1 MIYQAKRSRRDF
13 LKASAVAGAAIAGG
27 LSLVRS
33 AHAAGSDVLKV
44 ALIGCGGRGSGAI
57 RDCLNADPAIRVVA
71 VADAFENK
79 AKSAAQGL
87 RKDESFA
94 GRVDLPPERVFAGLD
109 CHEKALAAG
118 IDMIVTATPPG
129 FRPMIYAAAIQAGK
143 HVFMEKPCCV
153 DAPGFRQ
160 LMETNKLAEEKGLK
174 VGVGFQR
181 RHSPGYIEAIKRIHD
196 GAIGRL
202 MYLRAYYNTTGIWNR
217 GRAELAKTLG
227 REPTEMEFQVNNW
240 YHFCW
245 LSGDNICEQHI
256 HDIDACNWVK
266 GQHPVEANG
275 MGGCT
280 RRYLGETKGTGQI
293 FDHHFVEFTYP
304 DGARLFSQC
313 RQMAGCFNLVGVV
326 VHGSEGESDCSS
338 YIKGKTEWTAP
349 GGARGK
355 ARDKAK
361 DKARGKRPP
370 GGVNANVQEHVDLIA
385 AIRSGA
391 KYCEGWHGATSSMTT
406 VLGRMA
412 TYSGQVVKWEDAV
425 AKGTSELPA
434 RLAWDAKPPVQ
445 PDQDGDYAIPVPGVF
460 KAY

>member
-1 MIYQAKRSRRDF
+1 MTDRAKRSRRDF
-13 LKASAVAGAAIAGG
+13 LKASAVAGAGTLQGMVLAGG
-27 LSLVRS
+27 PSLARS

-44 ALIGCGGRGSGAI
+44 ALIGCGGRGNGAI
-57 RDCLNADPAIRVVA
+57 RDCLNADPAVRVVA

-79 AKSAAQGL
+79 AELAAQRL
-87 RKDESFA
+87 REDENFA
-94 GRVDLPPERVFAGLD
+94 RRVDLPPERVFAGLD
-109 CHEKALAAG
+109 AYQKALAAG
-118 IDMIVTATPPG
+118 VDLIVTATPPG

-160 LMETNKLAEEKGLK
+160 LMETNKRAEEKGLR

-181 RHSPGYIEAIKRIHD
+181 RHSPNYVETIKRIHD

-217 GRAELAKTLG
+217 SRAELAKTLG

-256 HDIDACNWVK
+256 HDIDVCNWVK
-266 GQHPVEANG
+266 GEHPVEANG

-280 RRYLGETKGTGQI
+280 LRYVGKTKGTGQI

-304 DGARLFSQC
+304 DGAKLFSQC
-313 RQMAGCFNLVGVV
+313 RQMAGCFNLVGVA

-338 YIKGKTEWTAP
+338 YVKGKNAWTAP
-349 GGARGK
+349 GGAKG
-355 ARDKAK
+355 
-361 DKARGKRPP
+361 KARGKRAP
-370 GGVNANVQEHVDLIA
+370 GGVNASVQEHKDLIA

-434 RLAWDAKPPVQ
+434 ILAWDAKAPVY
-445 PDQDGDYAIPVPGVF
+445 PDKDGNYPIPVPGVF
-460 KAY
+460 KPY